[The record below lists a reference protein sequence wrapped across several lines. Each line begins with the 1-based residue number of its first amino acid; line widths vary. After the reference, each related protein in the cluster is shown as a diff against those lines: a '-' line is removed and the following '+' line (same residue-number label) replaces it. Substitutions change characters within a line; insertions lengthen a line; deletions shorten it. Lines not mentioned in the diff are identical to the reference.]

1 MIWIM
6 KEVKSGDFLDI
17 ISTLLPSFHLL
28 MFCLQRYS
36 ISRIVNYIQDKQTNI
51 YSQKS
56 DHMVCQVVGE
66 WSIERENPFSTK

>member
-1 MIWIM
+1 M

-17 ISTLLPSFHLL
+17 ISTLLPFFHLL

-56 DHMVCQVVGE
+56 DHMVCHDE
-66 WSIERENPFSTK
+66 FYEKYD